1 MKHHDGW
8 TESDDGH
15 QLYFQRWQPDDPP
28 RAALLFVHGL
38 SEHSGRYT
46 HVMRYFAARD
56 FDCWAVDYRGH
67 GRSPGLRVHVDR
79 FDDYVEDVAA
89 GFRLVRAKHALLPL
103 FLVGHS
109 QGGLVTLRYAL
120 IHSQGLNGI
129 VVSSPFLRVHPE
141 SAPPAA
147 LQMVANI
154 ISTFVPTLMF
164 NKSAEPH
171 RLSRDPAVGQA
182 YTDDPLVSSSVT
194 ARWFTSLLKA
204 QADTRQRASELDIP
218 ALIMQSG
225 ADQLVDPK
233 TTREWAASAP
243 ADLVQFEE
251 WHGFYHEMFNELD
264 KERVFERVEAWLDE
278 RLASIDS

>member
-1 MKHHDGW
+1 
-8 TESDDGH
+8 
-15 QLYFQRWQPDDPP
+15 
-28 RAALLFVHGL
+28 
-38 SEHSGRYT
+38 
-46 HVMRYFAARD
+46 
-56 FDCWAVDYRGH
+56 
-67 GRSPGLRVHVDR
+67 
-79 FDDYVEDVAA
+79 
-89 GFRLVRAKHALLPL
+89 
-103 FLVGHS
+103 
-109 QGGLVTLRYAL
+109 
-120 IHSQGLNGI
+120 
-129 VVSSPFLRVHPE
+129 
-141 SAPPAA
+141 
-147 LQMVANI
+147 
-154 ISTFVPTLMF
+154 
-164 NKSAEPH
+164 
-171 RLSRDPAVGQA
+171 VGQA